1 MTITTSSDRDSAR
14 PDLVIGVDV
23 GGTKVAAG
31 VVDGSGT
38 VLSSLRRP
46 TPSQQP
52 AAVADLIG
60 EVVDELRAA
69 VAPRPVQAVGI
80 GAAGLIDRDR
90 SRVLFA
96 PNLAWR
102 DEPLR
107 DEVSARTGLPVV
119 VENDA
124 NAMAWGEYRFGAG
137 RGEPDLVCVTVGTGV
152 GGGIVLDGRLYRGR
166 FGLGGEIGH
175 MQLVAGG
182 RLCGCGNRGCLEAYG
197 SGNALV
203 AKARELVTTSPAA
216 GRRLLELAGGEVGV
230 LRGPSVTEA
239 ALEGDPLAVKCFE
252 DVGTWLGRAMASLAS
267 ILDPGLFVL
276 GGGVAEAGDLLLAPA
291 RAEFANSLSA
301 RRHRPEARIVTAQ
314 LAARGGIIGAAD
326 LARS

>member
-1 MTITTSSDRDSAR
+1 MTPTTSGRDGSQ

-31 VVDGSGT
+31 VVDGAGA

-52 AAVADLIG
+52 SAVADLIG
-60 EVVDELRAA
+60 EVVGELRAA
-69 VAPRPVQAVGI
+69 VAPRPVRAVGI

-107 DEVSARTGLPVV
+107 DEVSTRTGLPVV

-175 MQLVAGG
+175 MQLVTGG

-203 AKARELVTTSPAA
+203 RKARELVTTSPTA
-216 GRRLLELAGGEVGV
+216 GRRLLELAGGEVGA
-230 LRGPSVTEA
+230 LTGPAVTEA
-239 ALEGDPLAVKCFE
+239 AREGDPLAVKCFE

-276 GGGVAEAGDLLLAPA
+276 GGGVSEAGDLLLAPA
-291 RAEFANSLSA
+291 RVEFANSLSA
-301 RRHRPEARIVTAQ
+301 RQHRPEARIVTAQ
-314 LAARGGIIGAAD
+314 LAAWGGIVGAAD
-326 LARS
+326 LTRS